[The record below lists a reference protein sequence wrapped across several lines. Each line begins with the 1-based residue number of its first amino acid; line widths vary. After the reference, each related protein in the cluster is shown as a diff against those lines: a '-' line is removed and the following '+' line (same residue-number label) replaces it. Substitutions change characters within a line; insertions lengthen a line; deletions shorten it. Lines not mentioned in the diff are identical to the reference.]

1 MCTQCTEDEQ
11 GSTVSKQ
18 HNLRDSQGTVFSFHA
33 SVFRQRLLISRV
45 IFATSNGMHVWWF
58 LHWQCM
64 PSLPCLCV
72 SPAHGGLFAWATPCT
87 SRSHGGQFAP
97 LTPPPPP
104 TAHPLGGGGE
114 MGVAPRSHS
123 SPESI
128 RCIPQWPPWRVRP
141 RVTPIAP
148 PPPPWGRRWVWREI
162 LLSFGWGG
170 GG

>member
-45 IFATSNGMHVWWF
+45 IFAMSNGMHVWWF

-72 SPAHGGLFAWATPCT
+72 SLVIPADFHPVQGYQVKQVQAFEVDTCAL
-87 SRSHGGQFAP
+87 
-97 LTPPPPP
+97 PPPSSLAHLMP
-104 TAHPLGGGGE
+104 TTLNDCHVCVCVCETIAQIALLHK
-114 MGVAPRSHS
+114 
-123 SPESI
+123 
-128 RCIPQWPPWRVRP
+128 VRDLCHTLYTKAL
-141 RVTPIAP
+141 VTTRLTCRPSAKN
-148 PPPPWGRRWVWREI
+148 
-162 LLSFGWGG
+162 
-170 GG
+170 